1 MSETITGWHFAAAD
15 RRLANGDGREIVVG
29 ETLSVKGTLRA
40 CQNALHMSPLAL
52 TALQYAAGPL
62 ACRVELRGS
71 PREKSD
77 TPGVWYGRS
86 RKCLAMADATEALGL
101 FVVDTLI
108 YRQPHLV
115 TVFERAGFPTHAEA
129 IRGLMIPIETLA
141 DAERVFEAAGAAAED
156 AARAAAWAA
165 GAAARAAAWAAGAAA
180 EDAVWAAA
188 GAAAG
193 AAAWAAG
200 AAAGDAARDALND
213 LLTAQLDAALAKATG
228 N

>member
-165 GAAARAAAWAAGAAA
+165 GAAA
-180 EDAVWAAA
+180 EDAVW
-188 GAAAG
+188 
-193 AAAWAAG
+193 

>member
-165 GAAARAAAWAAGAAA
+165 GAAARDAARDAAW
-180 EDAVWAAA
+180 
-188 GAAAG
+188 AAAG

>member
-188 GAAAG
+188 G
-193 AAAWAAG
+193 
-200 AAAGDAARDALND
+200 DAARDA
-213 LLTAQLDAALAKATG
+213 ARAAARAAAWAEYRERFGDMVQAAFKERET
-228 N
+228 

>member
-141 DAERVFEAAGAAAED
+141 DAERVFEAA
-156 AARAAAWAA
+156 RAAAW
-165 GAAARAAAWAAGAAA
+165 
-180 EDAVWAAA
+180 
-188 GAAAG
+188 
-193 AAAWAAG
+193 
-200 AAAGDAARDALND
+200 
-213 LLTAQLDAALAKATG
+213 DAALYARSIIAGDKLAKKHRDHIEARWRVWQKGYALLCDVNGTLYVYSIDKPKAK
-228 N
+228 

>member
-141 DAERVFEAAGAAAED
+141 DAERVFEAA
-156 AARAAAWAA
+156 RAAAWDAAGDAAGAA
-165 GAAARAAAWAAGAAA
+165 GAAAGA
-180 EDAVWAAA
+180 V
-188 GAAAG
+188 AG

>member
-141 DAERVFEAAGAAAED
+141 DAERVFEAAGAAARD

-165 GAAARAAAWAAGAAA
+165 GAAARDAARDAAW
-180 EDAVWAAA
+180 
-188 GAAAG
+188 AAAG